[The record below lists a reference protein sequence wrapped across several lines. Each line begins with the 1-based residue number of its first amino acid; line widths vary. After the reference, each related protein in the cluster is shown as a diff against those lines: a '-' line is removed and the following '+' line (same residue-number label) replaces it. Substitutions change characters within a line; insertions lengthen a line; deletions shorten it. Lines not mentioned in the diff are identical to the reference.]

1 MLFRSAVLKNVKG
14 SETLFSDAVKALA
27 SVKPKDAIKMFDNT
41 VLPKLRQA
49 EEKAGVTILSPRQVN
64 ELRNRV
70 TQLEKVA
77 DEQTRNRIIAGALAT
92 YFFGQRAISTA
103 EKVFGE

>member
-1 MLFRSAVLKNVKG
+1 M
-14 SETLFSDAVKALA
+14 FSDAVKALA
-27 SVKPKDAIKMFDNT
+27 NAKPKDAVKIFDNT

-64 ELRNRV
+64 QLRDRV
-70 TQLEKVA
+70 SQLEKVA
-77 DEQTRNRIIAGALAT
+77 DEQTRNRIIAGLVGG
-92 YFFGQRAISTA
+92 YFLGQKTISTA